1 MTSAEALLVSGA
13 KVFNIELTAQNI
25 SDFTLYCSLLLEWNE
40 KMNLTAIK
48 NPDEIAVKH
57 FADSLS
63 VLKYTDIKP
72 GASIIDVGT
81 GAGFPGIPLA
91 IVRKD
96 IHLTLL
102 DSLNKRLVFLKEVTQ
117 RLGIKADIV
126 HMRAEEASHKPQYR
140 ERFDAAVSRA
150 VAPLNILSEYCLP
163 FVKVGGIFT
172 AMKGPQLVSELEE
185 SKTAIKLLG
194 GEVLANNSFNLSDGS
209 TRNILTI
216 KKISKTEKKY
226 PRHGSKISKKPL

>member
-1 MTSAEALLVSGA
+1 MTNAETLLVSGA
-13 KVFNIELTAQNI
+13 KAFNIELTAQNI

-63 VLKYTDIKP
+63 VLKYADIKP

-140 ERFDAAVSRA
+140 EKFDAAVSRA

-172 AMKGPQLVSELEE
+172 AMKGPQLAGELEE
-185 SKTAIKLLG
+185 SKTAINLLG

-216 KKISKTEKKY
+216 KKISKTEIKY